1 MHVIVALL
9 KLLLDLLLQKVD
21 PQLQAEVLL
30 LQVVQVLRDG
40 ATADSGV
47 RHADGWWR
55 GRWWGHRTPEVTAAS
70 RLEAGD
76 EEEAAEMKICSVLLS
91 TNSELVRFTDAAKH
105 DGSREGVGGSI
116 FTTRKSCQES
126 GVCVSLCVCIL
137 RTQIVNKVLN
147 PAHL

>member
-105 DGSREGVGGSI
+105 DGSREGVGGPFLPPGSHA
-116 FTTRKSCQES
+116 KNL
-126 GVCVSLCVCIL
+126 GCVSLCVCVYFKDSDC
-137 RTQIVNKVLN
+137 Q
-147 PAHL
+147 